1 MVDFTAMFCLLIY
14 IAGLAIVVLL
24 LPKDIQKDIQNDISY
39 LFKSDSDDDE
49 NSEGNRDMTMLKI
62 PLTESVWGNIQ
73 TSKDNHFIITSD
85 VASSKYYLYIKQGQE
100 YNRLSSSKQPYKLLQ
115 DIQNYEKRNML

>member
-1 MVDFTAMFCLLIY
+1 MFVTNFTTVFVIIHLRLLT
-14 IAGLAIVVLL
+14 
-24 LPKDIQKDIQNDISY
+24 K
-39 LFKSDSDDDE
+39 E
-49 NSEGNRDMTMLKI
+49 RNRDMTMLKI

-100 YNRLSSSKQPYKLLQ
+100 YNRLSYSKQPYKLLQ

>member
-1 MVDFTAMFCLLIY
+1 MKIPKYIDEALRKRTSCACKLLTY
-14 IAGLAIVVLL
+14 
-24 LPKDIQKDIQNDISY
+24 
-39 LFKSDSDDDE
+39 DE

-85 VASSKYYLYIKQGQE
+85 VASSKYYLYIKQRQE

>member
-1 MVDFTAMFCLLIY
+1 MT
-14 IAGLAIVVLL
+14 
-24 LPKDIQKDIQNDISY
+24 
-39 LFKSDSDDDE
+39 E
-49 NSEGNRDMTMLKI
+49 NLKTRI
-62 PLTESVWGNIQ
+62 WII
-73 TSKDNHFIITSD
+73 IITSD

>member
-1 MVDFTAMFCLLIY
+1 MLLM
-14 IAGLAIVVLL
+14 
-24 LPKDIQKDIQNDISY
+24 K
-39 LFKSDSDDDE
+39 E
-49 NSEGNRDMTMLKI
+49 RNRDMTMLKI